1 MTRSLS
7 FSLGSRASIS
17 ISSTQIQSYKKQLS
31 KQSFLSTEPHICIRC
46 LMIFSWQDGD
56 DSGMNRF
63 GSGLNRLGS
72 LQLHRHPHN
81 RPWMY
86 QASDL
91 AVHGSS
97 LAVDDK
103 ESFISGSHHVVAE
116 DPRCCYRA
124 VRVFPLRQRRL
135 HSFPNTG
142 HHFYFAWRQ
151 NTKD

>member
-1 MTRSLS
+1 
-7 FSLGSRASIS
+7 
-17 ISSTQIQSYKKQLS
+17 
-31 KQSFLSTEPHICIRC
+31 
-46 LMIFSWQDGD
+46 MIFSWQDGD

-103 ESFISGSHHVVAE
+103 EGFISGSHHVVAE

-151 NTKD
+151 NTKDKNLAPNIWNLIFCVKVAQEAAGNRPIVTKLPN